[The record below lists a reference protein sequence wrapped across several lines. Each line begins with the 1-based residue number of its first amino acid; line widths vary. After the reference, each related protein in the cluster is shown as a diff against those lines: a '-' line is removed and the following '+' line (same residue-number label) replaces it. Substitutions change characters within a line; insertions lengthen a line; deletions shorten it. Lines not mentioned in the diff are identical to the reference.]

1 MQQQVVSLTGASLF
15 VEAGPG
21 LRRRVAAA
29 LSVPEEFLRLTH
41 NARELRGDGD
51 EALDASVPVRARLRL
66 EGGKGGFGAMLR
78 QSGKANVKTTNFD
91 ACRDLNGRRLR
102 HVNNEAA
109 ITKWEAEAEERKLK
123 KQQEAARNAKPS
135 GPPAIARFD
144 DDEYDSM
151 LEGARNRVS
160 DAIAAGLAVDAG
172 GSSSSSS
179 SPPAGEGS
187 AAGAAAP
194 PDSSTA
200 AGKRKAPASEP
211 AAEPAAQKPKMWAD
225 PLACL
230 GEGSGEESSSD
241 EA

>member
-91 ACRDLNGRRLR
+91 ACRDLSRRR
-102 HVNNEAA
+102 RAMPS
-109 ITKWEAEAEERKLK
+109 R
-123 KQQEAARNAKPS
+123 AARRPS
-135 GPPAIARFD
+135 RGSTTTSTTACSRAR
-144 DDEYDSM
+144 
-151 LEGARNRVS
+151 A
-160 DAIAAGLAVDAG
+160 
-172 GSSSSSS
+172 
-179 SPPAGEGS
+179 
-187 AAGAAAP
+187 
-194 PDSSTA
+194 TA
-200 AGKRKAPASEP
+200 
-211 AAEPAAQKPKMWAD
+211 
-225 PLACL
+225 
-230 GEGSGEESSSD
+230 
-241 EA
+241 